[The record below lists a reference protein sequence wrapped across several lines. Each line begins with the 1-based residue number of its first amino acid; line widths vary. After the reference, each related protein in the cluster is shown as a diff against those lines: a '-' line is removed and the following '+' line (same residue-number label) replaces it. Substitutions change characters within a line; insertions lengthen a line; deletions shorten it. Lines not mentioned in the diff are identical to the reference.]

1 VISGEEGAQRERL
14 KYVLSH
20 GAKEGL
26 VDNPRDWPGV
36 HSIRPSL
43 EGTPDQGTWFDRTK
57 EYAAGRR
64 GDKVEPAR
72 YATTYT
78 VTLSPLPCWEDLPPE
93 LQKRRIEEIV
103 REIDEEEAARRKEKD
118 MTPMGP
124 DAIRRQQP
132 HEMPAS
138 TKKSPAPLFIAA
150 TRRVRDDLR
159 AGYYAFVAA
168 FREAA
173 DKLKAG
179 DRSAAFPIGS
189 FPLAM
194 SFVGG

>member
-1 VISGEEGAQRERL
+1 MPAAQ
-14 KYVLSH
+14 
-20 GAKEGL
+20 
-26 VDNPRDWPGV
+26 PGQ
-36 HSIRPSL
+36 H
-43 EGTPDQGTWFDRTK
+43 TPDQGNWFDRTK

-78 VTLSPLPCWEDLPPE
+78 VDLSPLPCWEDLSLE

-103 REIDEEEAARRKEKD
+103 REIDEEAAARRKEKD
-118 MTPMGP
+118 MPAVGP

-138 TKKSPAPLFIAA
+138 TKKSPTPLFLTA

-159 AGYYAFVAA
+159 WAYYTFVAA

-173 DKLKAG
+173 EKLKAG
-179 DRSAAFPIGS
+179 DRSAVFPPGS
-189 FPLAM
+189 FPPAL